1 MLFFRTRK
9 SLQALYFGPEFPY
22 HGVLNCSWRRFSVPA
37 LAARVEPM
45 PRSPRIVV
53 IEPSGVRRDVPLNA
67 SPFRIGRQAGNEL
80 TLRDSRISRQQAQI
94 LSENGNWILEDMGS
108 RHGTFV
114 NGEKVL
120 KHELQPRDK
129 IDFGMADSYK
139 LIYLGEGATIE
150 ELVEKVEGPA
160 PSAPGSRELHHLGVL
175 LDVART
181 LGTGLSLEDVLTA
194 VVDAAIQVTRTER
207 GVLLL
212 ANPGGELQMVV
223 ARDAQKGTLRPDLLK
238 VSQSVVKRVVNT
250 RREMIVSDT
259 GDEAGGV
266 SQQESVAR
274 LELHTI
280 VAIPVDKLPVIETL
294 DATIS
299 TRQGELLGVLYMDSH
314 IPSSAFTDMDRD
326 VLRTLAR
333 EAATVIENARLF
345 ASSRAK
351 ARLDHEI
358 EIASGIQKTLL
369 PKSLPSLPD
378 LQVVASTLSCH
389 SVGGDCFDVIQLSGG
404 RHGFFVGDVSGK
416 GISAALLA
424 TLLQGVFFTTAAM
437 DISLPGVFSRVNQY
451 LCERSG
457 EDRYATVFYGILD
470 KMGRFEYVNAGHVPP
485 IIRRKSGELEG
496 LGSAN
501 FPVGMFAEAEYQS
514 ARVTLEPGEY
524 LVIYTDGV
532 SEAANPRNELF
543 EEVRLRKIMES
554 FTGDTVD
561 GLADVIKEGMRAFTE
576 GAPQSDDITI
586 LVVQYKGNS

>member
-1 MLFFRTRK
+1 M
-9 SLQALYFGPEFPY
+9 S
-22 HGVLNCSWRRFSVPA
+22 
-37 LAARVEPM
+37 
-45 PRSPRIVV
+45 RSPRLIV
-53 IEPSGVRRDVPLNA
+53 IEPNGTNREVTVTTT
-67 SPFRIGRQAGNEL
+67 PFRIGRQAGNEL

-94 LSENGNWILEDMGS
+94 VSANGTMVLEDMGS

-114 NGEKVL
+114 NGEKTL
-120 KHELQPRDK
+120 RHELQPKDK

-139 LIYLGEGATIE
+139 MVYLGEGATIE
-150 ELVEKVEGPA
+150 ELVERVEAPA
-160 PSAPGSRELHHLGVL
+160 PTAAGSRELYHLGVL
-175 LDVART
+175 LEVART

-212 ANPGGELQMVV
+212 STPSGGLNMVV
-223 ARDAQKGTLRPDLLK
+223 ARDAQRGTLRPDQLQ
-238 VSQSVVKRVVNT
+238 VSQSVVKRVADT
-250 RREMIVSDT
+250 RRELIVSDMGTDT
-259 GDEAGGV
+259 GGMG
-266 SQQESVAR
+266 QQESVAR
-274 LELHTI
+274 LELHTV
-280 VAIPVDKLPVIETL
+280 VAIPVDKLPVIKTM

-299 TRQGELLGVLYMDSH
+299 THQGELLGVLYLDSH
-314 IPSSAFTDMDRD
+314 VPSSAFSELDRD

-345 ASSRAK
+345 ADARAK

-358 EIASGIQKTLL
+358 EIASQIQKTLL
-369 PKSLPSLPD
+369 PKSLPNLPD
-378 LQVVASTLSCH
+378 VAVAGSTLSCH
-389 SVGGDCFDVIQLSGG
+389 SVGGDCFDVIELGGG

-485 IIRRKSGELEG
+485 LLRRKSGALEG

-501 FPVGMFAEAEYQS
+501 FPVGMFVEAEYQS
-514 ARVTLEPGEY
+514 ARINLDTGDF

-532 SEAANPRNELF
+532 SEACNLQNDLF
-543 EEVRLRKIMES
+543 EEARLREIVEKFSGEN
-554 FTGDTVD
+554 VQE
-561 GLADVIKEGMRAFTE
+561 LADSIREGMKAFTQ
-576 GAPQSDDITI
+576 GAPQSDDVTI
-586 LVVQYKGNS
+586 LVIQYKGSAV